1 MRNWVLLLVIILLA
15 APPIHRAEARSRP
28 ARKVK
33 KAKKAAKRSASSR
46 RRRRRV
52 DRWPPMKMEH
62 VNRGEKISVRV
73 YDRRGRNQ
81 KSSLRKIKRFLRCHR
96 TGKQRTIHWRL
107 IRSLYSISR
116 HYKGRVIKVYSGYRH
131 RRVARL
137 RTSNHIKG
145 RAIDFRVQGVSK
157 KALRDY
163 LRRRFSKSGVGYY
176 PNSPFVHFDVRS
188 KKAFWVDTSGRGE
201 DSQYVN
207 SWAYVRQEGKKGKAP
222 AKTAITPPVKEK
234 KEAPAQIAKQVKE
247 QKETQVAAAPPAQKE
262 EAPAQT
268 IKPAA
273 QETEI
278 QVAAESPAPA
288 QKGIPKT
295 VAGPPPLGET
305 PRVLSQKR
313 AQPPE

>member
-1 MRNWVLLLVIILLA
+1 MLVIILLA
-15 APPIHRAEARSRP
+15 APPIHRVEARSKP

-33 KAKKAAKRSASSR
+33 KAKKAAKRGASSR

-73 YDRRGRNQ
+73 YDRRGYNS

-131 RRVARL
+131 RRVAKL

-163 LRRRFSKSGVGYY
+163 LRKRFSKSGVGYY

-201 DSQYVN
+201 GSQYVN
-207 SWAYVRQEGKKGKAP
+207 SWAYVRDEGKKVKIAR
-222 AKTAITPPVKEK
+222 ARTAITPPVKEK
-234 KEAPAQIAKQVKE
+234 
-247 QKETQVAAAPPAQKE
+247 E
-262 EAPAQT
+262 EAPAQAAKPKVEKKEDPVAAKPAPAQKKDPPAQT
-268 IKPAA
+268 TQPAA
-273 QETEI
+273 QEKET

-288 QKGIPKT
+288 PKGIPKT
-295 VAGPPPLGET
+295 VVGPPPLGET
-305 PRVLSQKR
+305 PRALSQKI